1 MMRLYPDEEEV
12 SCHLLYSTHTCSV
25 GLLEQRADHLLY
37 GSVMHWSK
45 RATRLTSQVQSSWT
59 WPCLILGNMHQ
70 RKMMRTRYTCNKQ
83 QVIHC

>member
-12 SCHLLYSTHTCSV
+12 NCHLLQSTHTCWV
-25 GLLEQRADHLLY
+25 GSLEQRADHLLY
-37 GSVMHWSK
+37 GSVMHWNK

-59 WPCLILGNMHQ
+59 WPCVILSNMHQ
-70 RKMMRTRYTCNKQ
+70 RKMMRTKYTCNKQ